1 MTAINLQN
9 VGKTYIHYAHGIDRL
24 LELITHKPR
33 HQSFI
38 ALHPLNLQIS
48 EGQIVGIIGNNG
60 AGKSTLLKL
69 ISKTLQPDGGHFEV
83 KGRIAALLELG
94 GGFHP
99 EMTGH
104 ENVYLNGTMM
114 GLSLDEIKLIYDDIV
129 AFAGIQDF
137 MEQPVKTYSSG
148 MFMRLAFAV
157 ATCVEPDILIIDEA
171 LSVGD
176 GAFARKSFDRIMQFK
191 AARKTIL
198 FCSHSLYQVEAIC
211 DYVIWLDKGHIKM
224 EGLPSAVISAY
235 DQFLLQA
242 DIVSESESIVNSSEI
257 PVNPAVIDGTARIL
271 DISIIVDGMKGSSLN
286 VLSLKSELCVTISF
300 ASDPKLPAPS
310 IALAI
315 FNADRRVITSAGSK
329 NDQFSITRDTQGFA
343 KVKLNFTQLALLKGV
358 YLITIYLMCENAI
371 HIYEYI
377 DSPIKL
383 KVHQKGLE
391 IGVVSLSH
399 TWAQI

>member
-137 MEQPVKTYSSG
+137 MEQP
-148 MFMRLAFAV
+148 
-157 ATCVEPDILIIDEA
+157 
-171 LSVGD
+171 
-176 GAFARKSFDRIMQFK
+176 
-191 AARKTIL
+191 
-198 FCSHSLYQVEAIC
+198 
-211 DYVIWLDKGHIKM
+211 
-224 EGLPSAVISAY
+224 
-235 DQFLLQA
+235 
-242 DIVSESESIVNSSEI
+242 
-257 PVNPAVIDGTARIL
+257 
-271 DISIIVDGMKGSSLN
+271 
-286 VLSLKSELCVTISF
+286 
-300 ASDPKLPAPS
+300 
-310 IALAI
+310 
-315 FNADRRVITSAGSK
+315 
-329 NDQFSITRDTQGFA
+329 
-343 KVKLNFTQLALLKGV
+343 
-358 YLITIYLMCENAI
+358 
-371 HIYEYI
+371 
-377 DSPIKL
+377 
-383 KVHQKGLE
+383 
-391 IGVVSLSH
+391 
-399 TWAQI
+399 